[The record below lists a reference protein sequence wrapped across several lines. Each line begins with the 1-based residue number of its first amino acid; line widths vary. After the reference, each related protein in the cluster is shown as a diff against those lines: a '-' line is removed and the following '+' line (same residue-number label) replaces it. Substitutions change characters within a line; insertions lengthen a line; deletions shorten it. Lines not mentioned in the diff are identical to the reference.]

1 MIAIVRHCRTL
12 WEGHKIWNNLLP
24 VLTKQLFLLCSIKTS
39 GRFFQSFVAL
49 SEKLDFKNTNRQYHW
64 NAFGW
69 KIKQN
74 NSTSIMIS
82 SHYALS
88 LHGVISVLQLH
99 TTLSKN
105 HYNIF
110 KFDSQKWYLLER
122 SKSTYCTSGLNS
134 RPRVM
139 YYSFHMLK
147 QGLLKIWTQHSLN
160 LKKRNVGSGGTKI
173 TSQGLI
179 NYRFWLLHTE
189 LRMRHITYQVDWILQ
204 VHDHTT

>member
-1 MIAIVRHCRTL
+1 M
-12 WEGHKIWNNLLP
+12 
-24 VLTKQLFLLCSIKTS
+24 TKQLFLLSSIKTS
-39 GRFFQSFVAL
+39 GRFFQSFVAW
-49 SEKLDFKNTNRQYHW
+49 SEKLEFK
-64 NAFGW
+64 
-69 KIKQN
+69 KQN

-139 YYSFHMLK
+139 YYPFHKLK
-147 QGLLKIWTQHSLN
+147 QGLLKIWTQHSL
-160 LKKRNVGSGGTKI
+160 KFQKMKCRVRRD
-173 TSQGLI
+173 Q
-179 NYRFWLLHTE
+179 NY
-189 LRMRHITYQVDWILQ
+189 IPGVDKLQIL
-204 VHDHTT
+204 TFPYRT

>member
-1 MIAIVRHCRTL
+1 MI
-12 WEGHKIWNNLLP
+12 P
-24 VLTKQLFLLCSIKTS
+24 
-39 GRFFQSFVAL
+39 
-49 SEKLDFKNTNRQYHW
+49 
-64 NAFGW
+64 
-69 KIKQN
+69 
-74 NSTSIMIS
+74 

-99 TTLSKN
+99 TTSSKN

-139 YYSFHMLK
+139 YYPFHMLK

-160 LKKRNVGSGGTKI
+160 LKKMECRVRRD
-173 TSQGLI
+173 Q
-179 NYRFWLLHTE
+179 NYIPGVDKLQILTASYRTQNEAILHTKLTKFYKCMTTP
-189 LRMRHITYQVDWILQ
+189 LRNKLLCQLFRALR
-204 VHDHTT
+204 

>member
-1 MIAIVRHCRTL
+1 MTQITRPCFSNPNQQMPKKIRDKLFSKVARITL
-12 WEGHKIWNNLLP
+12 DLSNIKYVYVTSDSKKPGQTTVVI
-24 VLTKQLFLLCSIKTS
+24 QCCSLS
-39 GRFFQSFVAL
+39 RFFWIRRY
-49 SEKLDFKNTNRQYHW
+49 DKNSNGKYHW

-74 NSTSIMIS
+74 NPTSDMIP

-139 YYSFHMLK
+139 YYPFHMLK
-147 QGLLKIWTQHSLN
+147 QGLLKIWTEHSLK
-160 LKKRNVGSGGTKI
+160 LQKMKCRV
-173 TSQGLI
+173 
-179 NYRFWLLHTE
+179 RLHPRAE
-189 LRMRHITYQVDWILQ
+189 YFFCIGN
-204 VHDHTT
+204 

>member
-24 VLTKQLFLLCSIKTS
+24 VLTKQLFLLSSIKTS

-105 HYNIF
+105 HYNIGIQIWLSKMVF
-110 KFDSQKWYLLER
+110 IGKIKKYLLHIWAQL
-122 SKSTYCTSGLNS
+122 KAKGHVL
-134 RPRVM
+134 
-139 YYSFHMLK
+139 SFP
-147 QGLLKIWTQHSLN
+147 
-160 LKKRNVGSGGTKI
+160 
-173 TSQGLI
+173 
-179 NYRFWLLHTE
+179 
-189 LRMRHITYQVDWILQ
+189 
-204 VHDHTT
+204 

>member
-24 VLTKQLFLLCSIKTS
+24 VLTKQLFLLSSIKTS

-139 YYSFHMLK
+139 YYPFHKLK
-147 QGLLKIWTQHSLN
+147 QGLLKIWTQHSL
-160 LKKRNVGSGGTKI
+160 KFQKMKCRVRRD
-173 TSQGLI
+173 Q
-179 NYRFWLLHTE
+179 NY
-189 LRMRHITYQVDWILQ
+189 IPGVDKWQIL
-204 VHDHTT
+204 TFPYRT